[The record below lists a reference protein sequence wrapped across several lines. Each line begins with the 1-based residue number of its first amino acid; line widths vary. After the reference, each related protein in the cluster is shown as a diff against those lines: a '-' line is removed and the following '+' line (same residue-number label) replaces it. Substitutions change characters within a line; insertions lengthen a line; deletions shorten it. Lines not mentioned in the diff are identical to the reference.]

1 LDWNP
6 GAIAPLINRP
16 HAVAL
21 CKVAD
26 MMFDSPRDVLLRAA
40 LIFPLLGGASPA
52 FAQDAQESLGAWF
65 QSLRVPGTPISCCDE
80 SDCKR
85 TKARIGPAGYEAL
98 TPDGHWISVPESAII
113 RGKPN
118 LAREAVLCLVPPSAV
133 YCFVPDTEG

>member
-1 LDWNP
+1 
-6 GAIAPLINRP
+6 
-16 HAVAL
+16 
-21 CKVAD
+21 
-26 MMFDSPRDVLLRAA
+26 MMFANMRRSWLRHRLTGALLAA
-40 LIFPLLGGASPA
+40 LVGMTPSPA
-52 FAQDAQESLGAWF
+52 AAQDPQESLGAWF

-85 TKARIGPAGYEAL
+85 TKARIGPAGYEAQ